1 MDTIFNYY
9 YRGSF
14 SIQCLRCSES
24 VGGGEWCGGGEADA
38 ADQVWERLTH
48 EASRG
53 FPLVDNN
60 NNNTFLLSKYN
71 HTNKINT
78 QKHSLFTPNK
88 QLRITGFVS
97 VCHLKS
103 SFKIHQ
109 YKKVRIDLK
118 QYIYLISLFSILLNR
133 LGK

>member
-14 SIQCLRCSES
+14 SIQCFRCSKG
-24 VGGGEWCGGGEADA
+24 VGGGERCGGGEDDA
-38 ADQVWERLTH
+38 ADQVGERLTC

-53 FPLVDNN
+53 FPLVAN

-78 QKHSLFTPNK
+78 QKHSLFTPTN
-88 QLRITGFVS
+88 S
-97 VCHLKS
+97 
-103 SFKIHQ
+103 
-109 YKKVRIDLK
+109 
-118 QYIYLISLFSILLNR
+118 
-133 LGK
+133 